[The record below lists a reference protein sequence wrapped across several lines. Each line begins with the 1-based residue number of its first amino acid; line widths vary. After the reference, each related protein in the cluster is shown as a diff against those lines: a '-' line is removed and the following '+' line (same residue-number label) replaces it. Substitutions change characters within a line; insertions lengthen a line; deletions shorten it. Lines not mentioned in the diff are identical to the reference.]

1 MAVRPKLSNA
11 AQLGQVLAT
20 LRVSCGRTQEQV
32 AELLD
37 VDVETISRMER
48 GATWPTLPRLLS
60 LADLYNVS
68 VSSLLQQG
76 SPRAKDIAEELEEHL
91 ARLTAED
98 QSWVREWL
106 KELCNRLAVNS
117 NPVQYTKKQ
126 RR

>member
-1 MAVRPKLSNA
+1 
-11 AQLGQVLAT
+11 
-20 LRVSCGRTQEQV
+20 
-32 AELLD
+32 LD

-76 SPRAKDIAEELEEHL
+76 SPRVKDIAEELEEHL
-91 ARLTAED
+91 ARLTTED
-98 QSWVREWL
+98 QLWIREWL
-106 KELCNRLAVNS
+106 KELCDRLAVNYNS
-117 NPVQYTKKQ
+117 AQHIKKH

>member
-11 AQLGQVLAT
+11 AQLGQVLAA

-76 SPRAKDIAEELEEHL
+76 SPRAKDIAEEVEEHL

-117 NPVQYTKKQ
+117 NPVQHTKKQ